1 MSNIPRPP
9 RREPEW
15 VGPDTTREDMFGVS
29 ERKLALRAVHEAL
42 LTRQAVELWIRQ
54 HETLRQHVEAV
65 SMHLKAVDAR
75 VVVLEDWR
83 RNGSVP
89 PPTVPPM
96 REKEA
101 SIHEY
106 DPALA
111 SLRRGLKKAAVS
123 KDNPLTEADLT
134 RLVDREVDKVLTRI
148 GEAKELGAYR
158 RVRAFFLTGI
168 GQAVSWGWKAA
179 VFGALGW
186 LAHHLLG
193 H

>member
-1 MSNIPRPP
+1 MAVAPIRP
-9 RREPEW
+9 REP
-15 VGPDTTREDMFGVS
+15 
-29 ERKLALRAVHEAL
+29 LRAVRTPNDDAQAREIGAMVIDAVNAL
-42 LTRQAVELWIRQ
+42 
-54 HETLRQHVEAV
+54 
-65 SMHLKAVDAR
+65 SAR
-75 VVVLEDWR
+75 VNAIDEDVLETR
-83 RNGSVP
+83 LEVFRIGRELAP
-89 PPTVPPM
+89 PV

-179 VFGALGW
+179 VFGVLGY
-186 LAHHLLG
+186 LAHKLFG